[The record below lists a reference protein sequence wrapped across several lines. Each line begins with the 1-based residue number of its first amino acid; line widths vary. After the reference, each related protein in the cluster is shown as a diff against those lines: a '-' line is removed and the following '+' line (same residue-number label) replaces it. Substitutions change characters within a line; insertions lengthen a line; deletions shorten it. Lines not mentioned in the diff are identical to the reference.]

1 MIPRYRRKAMGNLWS
16 DENRYT
22 AWLKVE
28 IAALEAQAEA
38 GMVPPDAARE
48 IALKAKFDVRR
59 IEEIEAEV
67 RHDVIAF
74 TTSVGESIGALSGY
88 FHYGLTSSDVVDTA
102 LSMLTRDAL
111 DLILKELD
119 LFCGVLES
127 QAFKYKG
134 QVMIGRTHGI
144 HAEPT
149 TLGLKFALWYAEMG
163 RNRRRLAAAREAVAV
178 GKLSGAV
185 GTFAHLPP
193 SIEEAVCR
201 KLGLAP
207 DPATTQ
213 VIQRDRHAEVL
224 CAIALCG
231 ATLEKIATE
240 IRHLQRTD
248 VREVEEPF
256 AKGQKGSSAMPH
268 KRNPVGCENI
278 TGLARLLRGYA
289 LPALENVALWHER
302 DISHSSTERIIL
314 PDATTLLDYMLGRLK
329 GILEG
334 LLVYPEAMARNLRK
348 TRGLIYSQRVL
359 LALTKAGMSREEAYS
374 VVQSAAMR
382 CWAQEGDF
390 LDLLVAEPA
399 VASRLAKEELSG
411 EFDPAL
417 FLKNV
422 DAIYARVFG
431 RARKDTGMSNEV

>member
-1 MIPRYRRKAMGNLWS
+1 MISRYTREPMARLWS
-16 DENRYT
+16 DENRYS

-28 IAALEAQAEA
+28 LAALQAQAEA
-38 GMVPPDAARE
+38 GMVPVEAARE
-48 IALKAKFDVRR
+48 IAAKARFDVAR
-59 IEEIEAEV
+59 IEEVESV
-67 RHDVIAF
+67 VKHDVIAF
-74 TTSVGESIGALSGY
+74 TTSVADSIGELSRY

-102 LSMLTRDAL
+102 LALLTRDAV
-111 DLILKELD
+111 DLVLQGVEALLSTLK
-119 LFCGVLES
+119 S
-127 QAFKYKG
+127 QAFRYKD

-149 TLGLKFALWYAEMG
+149 TLGLKFALWHAEME
-163 RNRRRLAAAREAVAV
+163 RNRTRLRAARTSIAV

-193 SIEEAVCR
+193 SLEEAVCA

-207 DPATTQ
+207 DPITTQ

-224 CAIALCG
+224 LALALTG

-256 AKGQKGSSAMPH
+256 SKGQKGSSAMPH
-268 KRNPVGCENI
+268 KRNPVGSENI

-289 LPALENVALWHER
+289 VPALENVALWHER
-302 DISHSSTERIIL
+302 DISHSSTERITL
-314 PDATTLLDYMLGRLK
+314 PDATTLLDYMLHRMT

-334 LLVYPEAMARNLRK
+334 LQVYPEAMAQNLQK

-359 LALTKAGMSREEAYS
+359 LALTRVGVSREEAYAA
-374 VVQSAAMR
+374 VQGAAMR
-382 CWAQEGDF
+382 CWAGEGTF
-390 LDLLVAEPA
+390 LDLVSAEPA
-399 VASRLAKEELSG
+399 VAARLSKETLAA
-411 EFDPAL
+411 EFDPRH
-417 FLKNV
+417 FLTHV
-422 DAIYARVFG
+422 DAIFGRVFP
-431 RARKDTGMSNEV
+431 

>member
-1 MIPRYRRKAMGNLWS
+1 MIQRYRRQAMERLWS
-16 DENRYT
+16 DQNRYG

-28 IAALEAQAEA
+28 LAALEAQAEA
-38 GMVPPDAARE
+38 GLVPKDAARE
-48 IALKAKFDVRR
+48 IAAKARFDVGR
-59 IEEIEAEV
+59 IEEVEAVV

-74 TTSVGESIGALSGY
+74 TTSVGDSIGPLSRY

-102 LSMLTRDAL
+102 LAMLTRDAMEI
-111 DLILKELD
+111 ILK
-119 LFCGVLES
+119 GVDEFSSTLKK

-149 TLGLKFALWYAEMG
+149 TLGLKFALWHAEMA
-163 RNRRRLAAAREAVAV
+163 RNRKRLAAARDSIAV

-193 SIEEAVCR
+193 SIEESVCR

-207 DPATTQ
+207 DPVTTQ

-289 LPALENVALWHER
+289 IPALENVALWHER
-302 DISHSSTERIIL
+302 DISHSSTERITL
-314 PDATTLLDYMLGRLK
+314 PDATTLLDYMLDRL
-329 GILEG
+329 GSILEG
-334 LLVYPEAMARNLRK
+334 LLVYPEAMAANLNK

-359 LALTKAGMSREEAYS
+359 LALAKAGMGREEAYA
-374 VVQSAAMR
+374 VVQTAAMK
-382 CWAQEGDF
+382 CWAGEGGF
-390 LDLLVAEPA
+390 MDLLLAEPA
-399 VASRLAKEELSG
+399 VAARLTKEQLSK
-411 EFDPAL
+411 EFVPEI
-417 FLKNV
+417 FLQNV
-422 DAIYARVFG
+422 DAIFKRVF
-431 RARKDTGMSNEV
+431 A

>member
-1 MIPRYRRKAMGNLWS
+1 MIPRYKRKTMEKLWS
-16 DENRYT
+16 DENRYA

-28 IAALEAQAEA
+28 LAALQAQAEA
-38 GMVPPDAARE
+38 GMVPKEAAAE
-48 IALKAKFDVRR
+48 ISAKAKFDVRR
-59 IEEIEAEV
+59 IEEVEAVV

-74 TTSVGESIGALSGY
+74 TTSVGDSIGPLSRY

-102 LSMLTRDAL
+102 LAMLTRDAL
-111 DLILKELD
+111 DIILD
-119 LFCGVLES
+119 GVDQFSAVLKR

-149 TLGLKFALWYAEMG
+149 TLGLKFALWHAEMG
-163 RNRRRLAAAREAVAV
+163 RNRRRLAAARDAIAV

-201 KLGLAP
+201 KLALEP
-207 DPATTQ
+207 DPITTQ

-289 LPALENVALWHER
+289 VPALENVALWHER
-302 DISHSSTERIIL
+302 DISHSSTERITL
-314 PDATTLLDYMLGRLK
+314 PDATTLLDYMLDRLK

-334 LLVYPEAMARNLRK
+334 LLVYPEAMALNLNK
-348 TRGLIYSQRVL
+348 TRGLIYSQRAL
-359 LALTKAGMSREEAYS
+359 LALAKAGMSREEAYA
-374 VVQSAAMR
+374 VVQGAAMR

-390 LDLLVAEPA
+390 LDLLAAEPA
-399 VASRLAKEELSG
+399 VSARLAKEELRK

-417 FLKNV
+417 FLHNL
-422 DAIYARVFG
+422 DAIFERVFSE
-431 RARKDTGMSNEV
+431 RP

>member
-1 MIPRYRRKAMGNLWS
+1 MIPRYRRQAMERLWS
-16 DENRYT
+16 DENRYA

-28 IAALEAQAEA
+28 LAALQAQAEA
-38 GMVPPDAARE
+38 GMVPKEAAAE
-48 IALKAKFDVRR
+48 ISAKAKFDVRR
-59 IEEIEAEV
+59 IEEAEAVV

-74 TTSVGESIGALSGY
+74 TTSVGDSIGALSRY

-102 LSMLTRDAL
+102 LAMLTRDAL
-111 DLILKELD
+111 DIILG
-119 LFCGVLES
+119 GVDQFSAVLKR

-163 RNRRRLAAAREAVAV
+163 RNRRRLAAARDAIAV

-201 KLGLAP
+201 KLALEP
-207 DPATTQ
+207 DPITTQ
-213 VIQRDRHAEVL
+213 VIQRERHAEVL

-289 LPALENVALWHER
+289 VPALENVALWHER
-302 DISHSSTERIIL
+302 DISHSSTERITL
-314 PDATTLLDYMLGRLK
+314 PDATTLLDYMLDRLK

-334 LLVYPEAMARNLRK
+334 LLVYPDAMALNLNK
-348 TRGLIYSQRVL
+348 TRGLIYSQRAL
-359 LALTKAGMSREEAYS
+359 LALAKAGMSREEAYAL
-374 VVQSAAMR
+374 VQGAAMR

-390 LDLLVAEPA
+390 LDLLAAEPA
-399 VASRLAKEELSG
+399 VLARLDKEELG
-411 EFDPAL
+411 KEFDPAL
-417 FLKNV
+417 FLQNV
-422 DAIYARVFG
+422 DAIFERVF
-431 RARKDTGMSNEV
+431 A

>member
-1 MIPRYRRKAMGNLWS
+1 MIPRYRRQAMERLWS
-16 DENRYT
+16 DENRYS

-28 IAALEAQAEA
+28 LAALQAQAEA
-38 GMVPPDAARE
+38 GMVPKEAAAE
-48 IALKAKFDVRR
+48 ISAKARFDVRR
-59 IEEIEAEV
+59 IEEVESVV

-74 TTSVGESIGALSGY
+74 TTSVGESIGELSRY

-102 LSMLTRDAL
+102 LAMLTRDAL
-111 DLILKELD
+111 DAILG
-119 LFCGVLES
+119 GVDQFSAVLKR

-163 RNRRRLAAAREAVAV
+163 RNRRRLAAAREAIAV

-201 KLGLAP
+201 KLALEP
-207 DPATTQ
+207 DPITTQ

-289 LPALENVALWHER
+289 VPALENVALWHER
-302 DISHSSTERIIL
+302 DISHSSTERITL
-314 PDATTLLDYMLGRLK
+314 PDATTLLDYMLDRLK

-334 LLVYPEAMARNLRK
+334 LLVYPEAMALNLNK
-348 TRGLIYSQRVL
+348 TRGLIYSQRAL
-359 LALTKAGMSREEAYS
+359 LALAKAGMSREEAYA
-374 VVQSAAMR
+374 VVQGAAMR

-390 LDLLVAEPA
+390 LDLLAAEPA
-399 VASRLAKEELSG
+399 VSARLAKDDLRK

-417 FLKNV
+417 FLQNV
-422 DAIYARVFG
+422 DAIFERVF
-431 RARKDTGMSNEV
+431 A